1 MTAFVLITGALWRK
15 PELRRARNG
24 KAFVTAKI
32 RMSDNDGNYSYWA
45 INAFDEGAAQS
56 LLSCDEGD
64 LIAARGALRQEVYTP
79 EGKPPRINATCT
91 ATGILNLSQR
101 PKHGACSSRRL
112 CRSQTIGRRHKWP
125 SLTTKKPSSW
135 NWPLVRLKL

>member
-91 ATGILNLSQR
+91 ATGVLNLSLDSF
-101 PKHGACSSRRL
+101 GAKTKARRMFKQKAL
-112 CRSQTIGRRHKWP
+112 PFPDDWEAA
-125 SLTTKKPSSW
+125 
-135 NWPLVRLKL
+135 